1 MSLRVWG
8 RGLAA
13 AAAAMLA
20 GAVGAAPLP
29 LPGNDIL
36 LTAIAG
42 ADNLLF
48 ITQDNAAAAVPG
60 AAPNGMQIRIDGDR
74 NGGAA
79 DWRDRL
85 MGQAGLAAGE
95 LVQRGFGNRL
105 DLTVTGSD
113 NLFAMSQTGTAN
125 RIAGTVTGHFNQ
137 AAVTQAG
144 TGNSLSFS
152 QTGAG
157 NMIVVSQGGW

>member
-1 MSLRVWG
+1 MGLRIFGWA
-8 RGLAA
+8 LSAA
-13 AAAAMLA
+13 AILA
-20 GAVGAAPLP
+20 GAAGAAP

-36 LTAIAG
+36 LTAITG

-48 ITQDNAAAAVPG
+48 ITQDNAAAAIPG
-60 AAPNGMQIRIDGDR
+60 AAPNHMRITIDGDR

-137 AAVTQAG
+137 AAVTQTG

-152 QTGAG
+152 QTGSG